1 MTLNKKM
8 LAGSRFLYLMTLL
21 MTGNSFDERF
31 SESTQ
36 LTFTCSKST
45 IEALEKAM
53 EYVQI

>member
-1 MTLNKKM
+1 M

-53 EYVQI
+53 EYIQI